1 VDEAD
6 LRILEDPAAA
16 CAELL
21 AEAARDGQHI
31 SLTGGSTPGRAYEQA
46 ARLEQDWSRA
56 VLWWGD
62 DRCVPPDDELS
73 NYRLARESLL
83 DLLPDEG
90 APQVHRIP
98 AERGPHTG
106 ADDYERE
113 LRSALGEQIPR
124 LDLMLLGLGPDA
136 HVASLYPGQDTLD
149 VSDRAAVGVDEA
161 GWKPY
166 VPRVSLTMPVLCAA
180 RRIVFLV
187 AGSDKAEAVERA
199 FGPDVEPNR
208 DAPASMVRPVDG
220 ELILLL
226 DEAAASR
233 LPPGTG

>member
-1 VDEAD
+1 MD
-6 LRILEDPAAA
+6 LRILEDPAPA

-21 AEAARDGQHI
+21 AEAARAGQHI
-31 SLTGGSTPGRAYEQA
+31 SLTGGSTPGRAYEEA

-56 VLWWGD
+56 TLWWGD

-73 NYRLARESLL
+73 NYRLARETVFG
-83 DLLPDEG
+83 E
-90 APQVHRIP
+90 
-98 AERGPHTG
+98 
-106 ADDYERE
+106 
-113 LRSALGEQIPR
+113 ALPR
-124 LDLMLLGLGPDA
+124 LDFMLLGLGPDG
-136 HVASLYPGQDTLD
+136 HVASLYPGRDTLD
-149 VSDRAAVGVDEA
+149 VRDRPAVGVDEA

-187 AGSDKAEAVERA
+187 AGDDKAEAVERC
-199 FGPDVEPNR
+199 FGPEVEPTH
-208 DAPASMVRPVDG
+208 DAPGSMVRPVDG

-233 LPPGTG
+233 LPSGA